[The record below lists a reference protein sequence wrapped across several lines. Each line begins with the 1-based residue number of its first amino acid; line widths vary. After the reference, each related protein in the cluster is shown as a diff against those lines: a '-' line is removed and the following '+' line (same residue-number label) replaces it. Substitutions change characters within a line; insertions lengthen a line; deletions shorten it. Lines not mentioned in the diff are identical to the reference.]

1 MQARHGAEWP
11 NDGGRRMSAP
21 TQQRVARW
29 SRRTFVALLAAGMLG
44 GCGVG
49 SGTVRIADA
58 EATIVGV
65 TEGVVSRLALDVES
79 PVKAVPREPCQL
91 RTGESGLR
99 SRIDVRA
106 PLPDGP
112 GSVGAAFDAAAAVLI
127 EAGLVVVDSGVPGTI
142 LAQRDGIS
150 VTIGSDGRVLEL
162 DAITGCRPR

>member
-1 MQARHGAEWP
+1 MQAH
-11 NDGGRRMSAP
+11 GRR
-21 TQQRVARW
+21 
-29 SRRTFVALLAAGMLG
+29 RRTRWPRSARPLGRVLVVLAVAATLS

-58 EATIVGV
+58 EGTIVAAA
-65 TEGVVSRLALDVES
+65 EGVVTALSLDVEL
-79 PVKAVPREPCQL
+79 PVVAGARELCQL

-99 SRIDVRA
+99 SRIDLRA

-112 GSVGAAFDAAAAVLI
+112 GSIGPAFDAAAAVLV
-127 EAGLVVVDSGVPGTI
+127 EAGLVVVDSGVPGTL

-150 VTIGSDGRVLEL
+150 VTIGSDGRMLEL